1 MENFS
6 CSMSGQGFC
15 PYEKNGGECIV
26 EGNCTN
32 KISNKFVSKFGLEI
46 EVLEKALSVMKIDN
60 YIESTATVED
70 LEDFAYS
77 MCEGLA
83 WYAKSKIK
91 DWASEFEE

>member
-32 KISNKFVSKFGLEI
+32 KII
-46 EVLEKALSVMKIDN
+46 EDDAEVELLKIALRGMIDEG
-60 YIESTATVED
+60 YFPPTATIED
-70 LEDFAYS
+70 LKKFTNSMFEGTGQYAQSKLED
-77 MCEGLA
+77 
-83 WYAKSKIK
+83 W
-91 DWASEFEE
+91 DSEFEE